1 MSKPEEKRIKIL
13 LFSANPAGTGAL
25 KLDEEVRDIKKKVQA
40 AAHRDLI
47 QIEFAPAARPA
58 DLLEEMNRHEPHVVH
73 FSGHGSKD
81 AGILVCDD
89 RGEAKAVGG
98 EALASLFEST
108 EVNVQVVVLNAC
120 YSRQQA
126 EAVAAVVPCVIGLKD
141 AIGDK
146 AARMFASAFYGA
158 LGFGRSVEVAFRQ
171 GVAALKLEGTSQS
184 DLPDLIT
191 RGDRKASKTVPV
203 NP

>member
-1 MSKPEEKRIKIL
+1 MSKPKEKRVKIL
-13 LFSANPAGTGAL
+13 LFSAIPAGTGAL

-47 QIEFAPAARPA
+47 QIEFAPAARPG
-58 DLLEEMNRHEPHVVH
+58 DLLEEMNRHEPHVVQ
-73 FSGHGSKD
+73 FSGHGSEEG
-81 AGILVCDD
+81 GILVCDD
-89 RGEAKAVGG
+89 RGNARAVGG

-108 EVNVQVVVLNAC
+108 EVNVQVVVLSAC
-120 YSRQQA
+120 YSRPQA
-126 EAVAAVVPCVIGLKD
+126 EAVAAVVPCVIGMKG
-141 AIGDK
+141 AIGDR

-158 LGFGRSVEVAFRQ
+158 LGFGRSVEVSFKQ
-171 GVAALKLEGTSQS
+171 GLTALRLEGIAQS

-191 RGDRKASKTVPV
+191 RSGFKASEIVPV

>member
-1 MSKPEEKRIKIL
+1 MSKPKEKKIKIL
-13 LFSANPAGTGAL
+13 LFSAIPAGTGAL
-25 KLDEEVRDIKKKVQA
+25 KLDEEVREIKRRVQA

-47 QIEFAPAARPA
+47 RIESVPAARAA
-58 DLLEEMNRHEPHVVH
+58 DLLEEMNRHEPHVVQ
-73 FSGHGSKD
+73 FSGHGSQ
-81 AGILVCDD
+81 GGSILVCDD
-89 RGEAKAVGG
+89 RGNAKTVGG

-108 EVNVQVVVLNAC
+108 EVNVQVVVLSAC

-126 EAVAAVVPCVIGLKD
+126 EAVAAIVPCVIGMKG

-171 GVAALKLEGTSQS
+171 GLTALRLEGISQS

-191 RGDRKASKTVPV
+191 RSGFKASEIVPV

>member
-1 MSKPEEKRIKIL
+1 MSKTVEKRIKIL

-40 AAHRDLI
+40 TTHRDLI
-47 QIEFAPAARPA
+47 QIEFAPAARPG
-58 DLLEEMNRHEPHVVH
+58 DLLEEMNRHEPHVVQ

-81 AGILVCDD
+81 DGILVCDD
-89 RGEAKAVGG
+89 RGDAMAVGG

-120 YSRQQA
+120 YSRTQA
-126 EAVAAVVPCVIGLKD
+126 EAVAAIVPCVIGMRD
-141 AIGDK
+141 TIGDK
-146 AARMFASAFYGA
+146 AARVFASAFYGA
-158 LGFGRSVEVAFRQ
+158 LGFGRSVEAAFKQ
-171 GVAALKLEGTSQS
+171 GLTALRLEGIPQS

-191 RGDRKASKTVPV
+191 RSGFKASEIVPV

>member
-1 MSKPEEKRIKIL
+1 MSKPKEKRIKIL
-13 LFSANPAGTGAL
+13 LFSAIPAGTGAL

-40 AAHRDLI
+40 TTHRDLI
-47 QIEFAPAARPA
+47 QIESAPAARPA
-58 DLLEEMNRHEPHVVH
+58 DLLEEMNRHEPHVVQ

-81 AGILVCDD
+81 GGILVCDD
-89 RGEAKAVGG
+89 RGNARAVGG

-120 YSRQQA
+120 YSRPQA
-126 EAVAAVVPCVIGLKD
+126 EAVAAIVPCVIGMRD
-141 AIGDK
+141 AIGDR

-158 LGFGRSVEVAFRQ
+158 LGFGRSVEVAFKQ
-171 GVAALKLEGTSQS
+171 GLTALRLEGIAQS

-191 RGDRKASKTVPV
+191 RNGYKASEIVPV